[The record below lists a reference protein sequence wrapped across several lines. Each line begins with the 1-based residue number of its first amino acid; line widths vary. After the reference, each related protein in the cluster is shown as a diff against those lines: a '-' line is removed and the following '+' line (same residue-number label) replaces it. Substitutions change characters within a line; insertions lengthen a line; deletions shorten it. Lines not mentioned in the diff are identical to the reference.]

1 MVVFLCCF
9 FVVANVSLS
18 VCSVTVGKCVNE
30 PYWHCVKQ
38 GIMKVN
44 ENWHDWCKE
53 VFISSAVGS
62 IVQYLSI

>member
-1 MVVFLCCF
+1 MVVFNF
-9 FVVANVSLS
+9 FIYFFANVSLS

-30 PYWHCVKQ
+30 QYWHCVKQ